1 MKKEEGSVCPIHKQF
16 HCDTDNT
23 RNSHEYDSGGKKKF
37 KAAFTNQNNGVLRF
51 ERSIFKGF
59 GKPKRVGPHDKYH
72 HLPMKLVYSDDSFRS
87 FVQGNLRNYSPRQ
100 VFVCVLDIYIRLLI
114 VYQYSFEEV
123 ENTSYSIHERKKER
137 KKKVGYND
145 VIFALKLRLM

>member
-23 RNSHEYDSGGKKKF
+23 RNSHEYDFGGKKQF
-37 KAAFTNQNNGVLRF
+37 KAAFTNQNTGVLRF

-72 HLPMKLVYSDDSFRS
+72 LPVKLVYSDDGFRS
-87 FVQGNLRNYSPRQ
+87 FVQRNLINYSPRQ
-100 VFVCVLDIYIRLLI
+100 VLYIYIYLCIRLLI

-123 ENTSYSIHERKKER
+123 ENTS
-137 KKKVGYND
+137 
-145 VIFALKLRLM
+145 

>member
-1 MKKEEGSVCPIHKQF
+1 MFVVCIPEKKSWCPMKKEEGSVCPIHKQF

-23 RNSHEYDSGGKKKF
+23 RNSHEYDFGGKKQF
-37 KAAFTNQNNGVLRF
+37 KAAFTNQNTGVLRF

-72 HLPMKLVYSDDSFRS
+72 LPVKLVYSDDGFRS
-87 FVQGNLRNYSPRQ
+87 FVQRNLINYSPRQ
-100 VFVCVLDIYIRLLI
+100 VLYIYIYVCIRLLI

-123 ENTSYSIHERKKER
+123 ENTS
-137 KKKVGYND
+137 
-145 VIFALKLRLM
+145 